1 MSREHFSGQ
10 FYSLA
15 EENSLM
21 NIFKLICDNQVL
33 SSHFPFHYG
42 ARADSGQSLLL
53 NARMRLMG
61 RCEVVPG
68 DGTSSLLAFQW
79 SEVWP
84 HTTTDST
91 VVKCKLLPGYQVS
104 LIESFFIRKYSTVKS
119 FIWRLY
125 LLILFLP
132 IPDDRLLTSNFSK

>member
-1 MSREHFSGQ
+1 
-10 FYSLA
+10 
-15 EENSLM
+15 M

-68 DGTSSLLAFQW
+68 DGTSSLLA
-79 SEVWP
+79 
-84 HTTTDST
+84 
-91 VVKCKLLPGYQVS
+91 LLS
-104 LIESFFIRKYSTVKS
+104 LFRSLNS
-119 FIWRLY
+119 
-125 LLILFLP
+125 
-132 IPDDRLLTSNFSK
+132 DRLLDIDGRWELRDDALSGSAVN